1 MTVPY
6 TFANRTG
13 NIPLSELDANF
24 SNVSAFSS
32 TAGTVTTAAQPNIA
46 SVGTLSSLTVS
57 GGISGS
63 SLTVS
68 GGISGSSLT
77 VTGNITGGNIIG
89 TVIGNISNAVYADT
103 AGTVTTNAQPNITS
117 VGTLTS
123 LTVTANISTNG
134 DLVAIGNVVSAG
146 NITSGGNINAA
157 ANIVANG
164 SLISIGN
171 ISGSNLITSGNVDSG
186 NILSLGLIRGTTVL
200 ATGNLVG
207 GNANISTSVNTLTL
221 NSANVITQSVS
232 TNTVSAAGNV
242 SVGGILS
249 SPLKTKASND
259 PGTVGEICWDSA
271 YIYVCIAGNTWARA
285 GLIGGY

>member
-32 TAGTVTTAAQPNIA
+32 TAGTVTSAAQPNIA
-46 SVGTLSSLTVS
+46 SVGTLNSLTVS
-57 GGISGS
+57 GSIA
-63 SLTVS
+63 
-68 GGISGSSLT
+68 GSSLT

-89 TVIGNISNAVYADT
+89 TLIGNISNADYAT
-103 AGTVTTNAQPNITS
+103 TSGTVTTNAQPNITS
-117 VGTLTS
+117 VGTLSS
-123 LTVTANISTNG
+123 LTVTANISTGGN
-134 DLVAIGNVVSAG
+134 LVAIGNVVA
-146 NITSGGNINAA
+146 T
-157 ANIVANG
+157 
-164 SLISIGN
+164 
-171 ISGSNLITSGNVDSG
+171 GNVLPG
-186 NILSLGLIRGTTVL
+186 NVVSTGLVRGTTVL

-207 GNANISTSVNTLTL
+207 GNANIGTSVNTLTL
-221 NSANVITQSVS
+221 NSSNVITTSVS
-232 TNTVSAAGNV
+232 TTSVSAAGNV

-249 SPLKTKASND
+249 SPLKTKLSND

-285 GLIGGY
+285 GLTGGY